1 VFGDEARLSQASR
14 AELALV
20 HCSVLT
26 PVACPRGPPRTR
38 PHERRKV
45 PRPGRAP
52 SRPQGERSS
61 DPSLWNQSSLAI
73 FHPQSP
79 SPEPAQA
86 RAGPRSATSLPPAPR
101 SFRFRP
107 LALVEMQVEA
117 ARTTG
122 TGTNSTITLYSLL
135 IGDFQELSPE
145 PWVVAGQVNVVGVS
159 TQAQQA
165 FVCAA

>member
-1 VFGDEARLSQASR
+1 VFGGEARLSQASR

-20 HCSVLT
+20 HCSALT

-73 FHPQSP
+73 FHPQSH

-86 RAGPRSATSLPPAPR
+86 HVRPPVYHP
-101 SFRFRP
+101 P
-107 LALVEMQVEA
+107 LAPSGFGPWPLVEMQVEA

>member
-1 VFGDEARLSQASR
+1 MSAGKSRGPGAPHPGPKGSDRQIHLYGTNRLSQ
-14 AELALV
+14 
-20 HCSVLT
+20 
-26 PVACPRGPPRTR
+26 
-38 PHERRKV
+38 
-45 PRPGRAP
+45 
-52 SRPQGERSS
+52 SS
-61 DPSLWNQSSLAI
+61 TLKS
-73 FHPQSP
+73 H

-159 TQAQQA
+159 TQPQQA